1 MVTKQLILLA
11 WLFLYLKDV
20 NRYKNKIAHNSSDSC
35 IYFKSHFCAWFL
47 ILDTNGDW
55 GRMMLGEDL
64 YCAHCKM
71 FGTNTGFYPLDTRST
86 HSPAGQPKTSPLG
99 EKLPLIKS
107 SLCSSL
113 AKCFL

>member
-1 MVTKQLILLA
+1 MHVCGETQKFTQNIFKMVTKQLILLA

-35 IYFKSHFCAWFL
+35 MYFKSHFCAWFL

-64 YCAHCKM
+64 YC
-71 FGTNTGFYPLDTRST
+71 TL
-86 HSPAGQPKTSPLG
+86 
-99 EKLPLIKS
+99 
-107 SLCSSL
+107 
-113 AKCFL
+113 